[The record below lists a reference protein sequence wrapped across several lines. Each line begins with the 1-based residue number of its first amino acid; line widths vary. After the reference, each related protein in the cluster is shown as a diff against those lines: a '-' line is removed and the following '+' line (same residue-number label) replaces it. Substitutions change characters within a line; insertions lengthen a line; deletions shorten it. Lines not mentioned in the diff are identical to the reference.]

1 MALLALDGFEG
12 SQARMRT
19 GDWVTV
25 PPKEGALAVNFGKL
39 LQRWTGGA
47 NQTPIHRVI
56 GVGTERFSI
65 PFFREP
71 SVNAVI
77 SHIPGCGA
85 PFEQDIYGDHLWE
98 ATVGFVE
105 QRGIAHLRHP
115 KGIGAAS

>member
-1 MALLALDGFEG
+1 
-12 SQARMRT
+12 MRT